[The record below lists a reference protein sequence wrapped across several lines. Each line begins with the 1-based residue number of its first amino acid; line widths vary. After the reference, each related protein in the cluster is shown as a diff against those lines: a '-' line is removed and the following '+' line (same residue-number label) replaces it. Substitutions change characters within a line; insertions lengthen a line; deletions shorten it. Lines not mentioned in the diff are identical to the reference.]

1 MTGSIKRIVL
11 FAGLPLAAASQQ
23 NAALSA
29 FTGAQVKDSVFLS
42 FTMNGGYTCNGIG
55 VQRGTDTLHFALIGD
70 IQGVCGSPVFET
82 SYTFTDPAPVDNTV
96 NHYRLDLGNYGYS
109 PVLPVFFKKLN
120 AHGFALS
127 ANPCA
132 GDCTMYFENAQNKA
146 LTVRIFDTNGHLQ
159 VSETVH
165 GRSYSLKPAFPAR
178 GLYHYMVLSGNDIL
192 FAGSW
197 MVAD

>member
-1 MTGSIKRIVL
+1 L
-11 FAGLPLAAASQQ
+11 LAGLPGAAAAQQ
-23 NAALSA
+23 NTAISG

-55 VQRGTDTLHFALIGD
+55 VQRGTDTLHFTLIGD
-70 IQGVCGSPVFET
+70 IQGVCGSPVYET
-82 SYTFTDPAPVDNTV
+82 SYAFTDPAPVDNTV

-127 ANPCA
+127 ANPCT
-132 GDCTMYFENAQNKA
+132 GDCTMYFENEQNKA
-146 LTVRIFDTNGHLQ
+146 LTIRIFDTNGDLQ

-165 GRSYSLKPAFPAR
+165 GRSYTMKPHRPAQ
-178 GLYHYMVLSGNDIL
+178 GLYYYIVQSGNDIL
-192 FAGSW
+192 HAGSW
-197 MVAD
+197 VLTD